1 MSYTVRIFTTEDV
14 GDEERQQAVQR
25 FKAALEE
32 SLGDAALVAPVY
44 RVWLKLYQAHGD
56 HARPWPV
63 SDAEQLLADQ
73 WEAAELAAT
82 QAAFGVNRYM
92 GDAHF
97 ELDVAAG

>member
-1 MSYTVRIFTTEDV
+1 MSYTVRIFAAEDIDDV
-14 GDEERQQAVQR
+14 QREQAVQR
-25 FKAALEE
+25 FKVALET

-44 RVWLKLYQAHGD
+44 RIWLKLHQSYGD
-56 HARPWPV
+56 HPRPWPI

-73 WEAAELAAT
+73 WEGAELAAT

-97 ELDVAAG
+97 ELDVSAG

>member
-1 MSYTVRIFTTEDV
+1 MSYTVRIFATEDI
-14 GDEERQQAVQR
+14 GEAEREQAVVR
-25 FKAALEE
+25 FKVALEA
-32 SLGDAALVAPVY
+32 SLGDAGLVVPVY
-44 RVWLKLYQAHGD
+44 RIWLKLYQAYGD
-56 HARPWPV
+56 HPRPWPI

-97 ELDVAAG
+97 ELQIPPD